1 MKRTYK
7 LEIRLLLLV
16 GLVIGSLRIVLPPAS
31 IAAEKPSPGLQKV
44 NVAYSSISGNN
55 APLWVTQERGFF
67 RKYGLDVQA
76 ILIESGTTAVQSL
89 LSGEISF
96 AHMAGAAVMQSNLR
110 GADAVMIAGVVN
122 TLIFQL
128 YTDKGISR
136 PDQLRGKAV
145 GVTRFGS
152 STDFAMRYALERYGL
167 EADKDVTILQLGNVP
182 AILSALEAGK
192 LQGAMLSP
200 PTTLRAKKAGF
211 PVLADLQM
219 LGLEYQHTGIATT
232 RSLIKSKPELVRD
245 FMRAYVEGIHYA
257 KTHRKESL
265 DILAKYLRTDDKD
278 VLEETY
284 ETIMVT
290 LVPEKPY
297 PTLKGI
303 QIMLREMGAKDTVA
317 RSAKP
322 EQFVD
327 LTFVKELDGSG
338 FIDRLYKPQAVAK
351 AAPAKVEPTPA
362 PAVASKPAPSRVEPT
377 PAPVVASKPAP
388 ARVEPTPAPAVASK
402 PAPPASE
409 KVASI
414 AKPEGPRE
422 STQAAP
428 KPGQALTAQTAATT
442 PYVVAAGDNL
452 SRIAQ
457 QFYNTSQK
465 WVKIY
470 EANRDTVKNPHYI
483 YIGQNLNIPPDDG
496 R

>member
-1 MKRTYK
+1 MFAEEKKMKLFCLVK
-7 LEIRLLLLV
+7 VPWALAMALCMGFLEN
-16 GLVIGSLRIVLPPAS
+16 GLPSAS
-31 IAAEKPSPGLQKV
+31 FAAEKSSPGLQKV

-55 APLWVTQERGFF
+55 ATLWVTHERGFF
-67 RKYGLDVQA
+67 RKYGLDVQPV
-76 ILIESGTTAVQSL
+76 LIESGTTTVQSL
-89 LSGEISF
+89 LSGEINF

-128 YTDKGISR
+128 YADKGISR

-167 EADKDVTILQLGNVP
+167 EPGKDVTILQLGNVP

-200 PTTLRAKKAGF
+200 PTTLKARKAGF

-232 RSLIKSKPELVRD
+232 RALIKSRPSLVRD

-257 KTHRKESL
+257 KTHRKETL

-284 ETIMVT
+284 ESIVVT

-297 PTLKGI
+297 PTLKGM
-303 QIMLREMGAKDTVA
+303 QIMLREMGAKDAAA
-317 RSAKP
+317 RAAKP

-327 LTFVKELDGSG
+327 LSFVKELDDAG
-338 FIDRLYKPQAVAK
+338 FIDRLYKAPAAAK
-351 AAPAKVEPTPA
+351 APPPRAEPA
-362 PAVASKPAPSRVEPT
+362 PAA
-377 PAPVVASKPAP
+377 VVASKAAPVPSAGTKTAP
-388 ARVEPTPAPAVASK
+388 ADDKAMLAAKTEAPK
-402 PAPPASE
+402 
-409 KVASI
+409 
-414 AKPEGPRE
+414 
-422 STQAAP
+422 AAP
-428 KPGQALTAQTAATT
+428 RPAQLGTAATAT
-442 PYVVAAGDNL
+442 APAASSPYVVVPGDTL
-452 SRIAQ
+452 SKLAQ
-457 QFYNTSQK
+457 RFYNSNLK

-470 EANRDTVKNPHYI
+470 EANRDTLKNPHYI
-483 YIGQNLNIPPDDG
+483 YVGQNLIIPPDDG

>member
-1 MKRTYK
+1 MN
-7 LEIRLLLLV
+7 LNCRLK
-16 GLVIGSLRIVLPPAS
+16 GSLQLAIGLITGCLGVSLPLAS
-31 IAAEKPSPGLQKV
+31 MAAEKTISSPQKV

-55 APLWVTQERGFF
+55 APLWVTQEKGFF
-67 RKYGLDVQA
+67 RKHGLEVQA
-76 ILIESGTTAVQSL
+76 VLIESGTTSVQSL
-89 LSGEISF
+89 ISGEISF

-110 GADAVMIAGVVN
+110 GADTVMIAGVVN

-152 STDFAMRYALERYGL
+152 STDFATRYALERYGL
-167 EADKDVTILQLGNVP
+167 EPGKDVTILQLGNVP

-192 LQGAMLSP
+192 VQGAMLSP

-232 RSLIKSKPELVRD
+232 RSLIKSRPELVRS

-257 KTHRKESL
+257 KTHRKETL
-265 DILAKYLRTDDKD
+265 DVLAKYLRTDDKD

-284 ETIMVT
+284 ETIVAT

-303 QIMLREMGAKDTVA
+303 QIMLREMGAKDPAA
-317 RSAKP
+317 RAVKP

-338 FIDRLYKPQAVAK
+338 FIDRLYKPQQVAK
-351 AAPAKVEPTPA
+351 ATPA
-362 PAVASKPAPSRVEPT
+362 PPEPAPAPALASKPAPTGSGKAPAPDDKGKVAAKTDKPEPT
-377 PAPVVASKPAP
+377 QTVAKPTQIAPTQSAAPGAYVVVA
-388 ARVEPTPAPAVASK
+388 
-402 PAPPASE
+402 
-409 KVASI
+409 
-414 AKPEGPRE
+414 
-422 STQAAP
+422 
-428 KPGQALTAQTAATT
+428 
-442 PYVVAAGDNL
+442 GDTL
-452 SRIAQ
+452 SRIALR
-457 QFYNTSQK
+457 FYNSSQK

-470 EANRDTVKNPHYI
+470 EANRDTLKNPNYI
-483 YIGQNLNIPPDDG
+483 YVGQNLVIPPDEAG
-496 R
+496 

>member
-1 MKRTYK
+1 MKNTHRLK
-7 LEIRLLLLV
+7 VRLLV
-16 GLVIGSLRIVLPPAS
+16 SMGLVVGFFGIYAISVS
-31 IAAEKPSPGLQKV
+31 VAAEKALQKV

-67 RKYGLDVQA
+67 RKYGLDVQVV
-76 ILIESGTTAVQSL
+76 LIESGTTTVQSL
-89 LSGEISF
+89 VSGEIGF

-136 PDQLRGKAV
+136 PDQLKGKAV

-167 EADKDVTILQLGNVP
+167 EPGRDVTILQLGNVP

-232 RSLIKSKPELVRD
+232 RALIKSKPELVRD

-257 KTHRKESL
+257 KTHRRETL
-265 DILAKYLRTDDKD
+265 DILAKYLRTDDRE

-284 ETIMVT
+284 ENIVLT

-303 QIMLREMGAKDTVA
+303 QIMLREMGVKDAAA
-317 RSAKP
+317 RAAKP

-327 LTFVKELDGSG
+327 LSFVKELDGSG
-338 FIDRLYKPQAVAK
+338 FVDRLYKSQPLAK
-351 AAPAKVEPTPA
+351 ASPPRAEPTPA
-362 PAVASKPAPSRVEPT
+362 PT
-377 PAPVVASKPAP
+377 VASKPAP
-388 ARVEPTPAPAVASK
+388 ASVEPTPVPPLASKAPAASTKVA
-402 PAPPASE
+402 PAEEKTKLAAKSE
-409 KVASI
+409 KPEPVQPAL
-414 AKPEGPRE
+414 KP
-422 STQAAP
+422 TQAA
-428 KPGQALTAQTAATT
+428 TAQSFAGTS
-442 PYVVAAGDNL
+442 YVVEPGDNL

-457 QFYNTSQK
+457 RFYNSNYK
-465 WVKIY
+465 WMKVF
-470 EANRDTVKNPHYI
+470 EANRDTLKNPHYI
-483 YIGQNLNIPPDDG
+483 YIGQNLIIPPDDG

>member
-1 MKRTYK
+1 MNGTWQLK
-7 LEIRLLLLV
+7 LSLALLIGLIIGLLDI
-16 GLVIGSLRIVLPPAS
+16 LLPGIS
-31 IAAEKPSPGLQKV
+31 VAAEKTGPGLQRV

-55 APLWVTQERGFF
+55 ATLWVTQEKGFF
-67 RKYGLDVQA
+67 KKYGLDVQA
-76 ILIESGTTAVQSL
+76 VLIESGSTTVQSL

-128 YTDKGISR
+128 YTDKGITR
-136 PDQLRGKAV
+136 PDQLKGKAV

-167 EADKDVTILQLGNVP
+167 EPGKDVTILQLGNVP
-182 AILSALEAGK
+182 AILAALEAGK

-232 RSLIKSKPELVRD
+232 RSLIKSRPELVRD

-257 KTHRKESL
+257 KTHRKETL
-265 DILAKYLRTDDKD
+265 EILTKYLRSDDNE

-284 ETIMVT
+284 ENIVLT

-297 PTLKGI
+297 PTLKGM
-303 QIMLREMGAKDTVA
+303 QIMLREMGAKDPAA
-317 RSAKP
+317 RAAKP

-338 FIDRLYKPQAVAK
+338 FIDRLYRSQQVSK
-351 AAPAKVEPTPA
+351 AAPARAEP
-362 PAVASKPAPSRVEPT
+362 KPAPT
-377 PAPVVASKPAP
+377 VVSKPAP
-388 ARVEPTPAPAVASK
+388 AVGTKVAPADDKGKLAVKTETPEPAPAPSK
-402 PAPPASE
+402 PPQVATAQTAP
-409 KVASI
+409 
-414 AKPEGPRE
+414 AK
-422 STQAAP
+422 STQAAMTQSAP
-428 KPGQALTAQTAATT
+428 PDS
-442 PYVVAAGDNL
+442 YVVVSGDTLSKLALRYYNSNL
-452 SRIAQ
+452 
-457 QFYNTSQK
+457 K
-465 WVKIY
+465 WPKIY
-470 EANRDTVKNPHYI
+470 EANRDTLKNPHYI
-483 YIGQNLNIPPDDG
+483 YIGQTLIIPPDDG

>member
-1 MKRTYK
+1 MKATYK
-7 LEIRLLLLV
+7 LKLWLLV
-16 GLVIGSLRIVLPPAS
+16 WLVAGWMETGLPPAS
-31 IAAEKPSPGLQKV
+31 VAAEKTSPGLQRV

-55 APLWVTQERGFF
+55 ATLWVTQEKGFF

-76 ILIESGTTAVQSL
+76 VLIESGSTTVQSL

-110 GADAVMIAGVVN
+110 GSDAVMIAGVVN

-128 YTDKGISR
+128 YADKGISR
-136 PDQLRGKAV
+136 PEQLKGKAV

-167 EADKDVTILQLGNVP
+167 EPGKDVTILQLGNVP
-182 AILSALEAGK
+182 AIFAALEAGK

-200 PTTLRAKKAGF
+200 PTTLRARKAGF

-232 RSLIKSKPELVRD
+232 RALIKSRPELVRD

-257 KTHRKESL
+257 KTHRNESL
-265 DILAKYLRTDDKD
+265 AILAKYLRSADRD

-284 ETIMVT
+284 ESIVLT

-303 QIMLREMGAKDTVA
+303 QIMLREMGAKDAAA
-317 RSAKP
+317 RLAKP

-327 LTFVKELDGSG
+327 LTFVKELDASG
-338 FIDRLYKPQAVAK
+338 FVDRLYKSQPLAK
-351 AAPAKVEPTPA
+351 APPARAEPAPVPPVATEPA
-362 PAVASKPAPSRVEPT
+362 PASPSVTGKPVSPSPGAKPAPLEDKGKL
-377 PAPVVASKPAP
+377 AAK
-388 ARVEPTPAPAVASK
+388 
-402 PAPPASE
+402 SE
-409 KVASI
+409 Q
-414 AKPEGPRE
+414 PESP
-422 STQAAP
+422 QAAP
-428 KPGQALTAQTAATT
+428 KPTQALTSTG
-442 PYVVAAGDNL
+442 PGVAPQSAGASSYIVEPGDNL
-452 SRIAQ
+452 SRLAQ
-457 QFYNTSQK
+457 RFYNSSYK

-470 EANRDTVKNPHYI
+470 EANRDTLRNPNYI
-483 YIGQNLNIPPDDG
+483 YIGQSLIIPPDDG

>member
-1 MKRTYK
+1 MKHNYQLTV
-7 LEIRLLLLV
+7 RLLLLL
-16 GLVIGSLRIVLPPAS
+16 GLALGLLGTDLTSVSV
-31 IAAEKPSPGLQKV
+31 AAEKGLQRV

-55 APLWVTQERGFF
+55 APLWVTHDRGFF
-67 RKYGLDVQA
+67 RKYGLDVQV
-76 ILIESGTTAVQSL
+76 ILIESGSTTVQSL
-89 LSGEISF
+89 LSGEINF

-136 PDQLRGKAV
+136 PDQLKGKAV

-167 EADKDVTILQLGNVP
+167 EPGKDVTILQLGNVP

-232 RSLIKSKPELVRD
+232 RALIKSKPELIRD

-257 KTHRKESL
+257 KTHRKETL
-265 DILAKYLRTDDKD
+265 DILTKYLRTDDRE

-284 ETIMVT
+284 DNIVLT

-303 QIMLREMGAKDTVA
+303 QIMLRELGVKDTAA
-317 RSAKP
+317 RTAKP

-327 LTFVKELDGSG
+327 LAFVKELDGSG
-338 FIDRLYKPQAVAK
+338 FVDRLYKTQPLAKAGPGRVESTPSPTVASK
-351 AAPAKVEPTPA
+351 AAPA
-362 PAVASKPAPSRVEPT
+362 
-377 PAPVVASKPAP
+377 AP
-388 ARVEPTPAPAVASK
+388 ARVEPTPVPPLASK
-402 PAPPASE
+402 S
-409 KVASI
+409 
-414 AKPEGPRE
+414 
-422 STQAAP
+422 
-428 KPGQALTAQTAATT
+428 TAATPST
-442 PYVVAAGDNL
+442 KVAPAEEKAKLAAKTERPEPVQAAAKPQPAAAQAAGGTTYVVEAGDNL
-452 SRIAQ
+452 SRIALK
-457 QFYNTSQK
+457 FYNSNYK
-465 WVKIY
+465 WNKIY
-470 EANRDTVKNPHYI
+470 EANRETLKNPHYI
-483 YIGQNLNIPPDDG
+483 YIGQNLIIPPDDG